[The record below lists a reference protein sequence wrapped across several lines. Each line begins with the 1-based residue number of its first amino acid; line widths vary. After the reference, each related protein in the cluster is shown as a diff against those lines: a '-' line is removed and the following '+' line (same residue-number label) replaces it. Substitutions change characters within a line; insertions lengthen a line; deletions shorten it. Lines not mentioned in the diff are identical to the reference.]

1 MNIKTLIPKNKF
13 DIETA
18 KKLTNYTFE
27 EIQPIIPNLLE
38 WLQDINWPVSTTVA
52 DYLLPF
58 SENIASELIKI
69 LHSNDEMWKYWI
81 ITVFGKTV
89 KTETFLYEIKRI
101 SQNPTKEEID
111 SDVYE
116 LAKEIIKF
124 K

>member
-1 MNIKTLIPKNKF
+1 MNIKSVIPKNKF

-38 WLQDINWPVSTTVA
+38 WLQDLNWPVSKPVA

-58 SENIASELIKI
+58 SESIASELINI

-81 ITVFGKTV
+81 LTVFGKTV
-89 KTETFLYEIKRI
+89 KAESFLYEIKRI
-101 SQNPTKEEID
+101 AQNPTKEEID
-111 SDVYE
+111 SDAYE
-116 LAKEIIKF
+116 LAKEISKF